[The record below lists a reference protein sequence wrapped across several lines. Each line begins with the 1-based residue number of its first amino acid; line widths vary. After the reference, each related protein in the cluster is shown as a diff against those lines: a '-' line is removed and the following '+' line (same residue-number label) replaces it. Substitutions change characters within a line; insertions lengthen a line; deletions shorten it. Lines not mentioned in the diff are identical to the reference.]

1 MCLQTLSLV
10 LNLFDWNTEVRRV
23 LNVGA
28 FLEAE
33 ASSAELTTASV
44 WEGCGDGQPDLSLTH
59 VLFSEILLVRT
70 RVGFRVWLTAP
81 GMSSSG

>member
-1 MCLQTLSLV
+1 MRLQTLSLG
-10 LNLFDWNTEVRRV
+10 LKLFDWNPEVCRAV

-44 WEGCGDGQPDLSLTH
+44 
-59 VLFSEILLVRT
+59 
-70 RVGFRVWLTAP
+70 
-81 GMSSSG
+81 

>member
-44 WEGCGDGQPDLSLTH
+44 
-59 VLFSEILLVRT
+59 
-70 RVGFRVWLTAP
+70 
-81 GMSSSG
+81 